1 MKVSHVLSQCQSE
14 DRALSQTLAHARD
27 FLPSAL
33 RLLESGQVTVHMEG
47 SSRREKK
54 LKLNIRIQKL
64 PSGVFR

>member
-14 DRALSQTLAHARD
+14 DQALSQALAHARD
-27 FLPSAL
+27 FFPSAL
-33 RLLESGQVTVHMEG
+33 WLVECGQVTIHMEG
-47 SSRREKK
+47 SNRSEKK